1 MFLVCVALCRRSVI
15 TRAMSEKIEID
26 ITSDTVCPW
35 CYIGKRRLEKA
46 IKQLQATLFISVLP
60 VFLYVLVLT

>member
-1 MFLVCVALCRRSVI
+1 
-15 TRAMSEKIEID
+15 MSEKIEID

-46 IKQLQATLFISVLP
+46 LEQLQVTGCFTLRHDQMQRLINDGNVC
-60 VFLYVLVLT
+60 T